1 MTGRIN
7 KNICVV
13 VTICMLACP
22 VCLVQTS
29 SAITVCDERFV
40 EVGREYNPY
49 TGRLNII
56 TDKVTICREM
66 PDGVITNT
74 WVPVPPGAMPGYYG
88 PPGVVMP
95 PYPYTGGWNG
105 GMYGGWPGV
114 GLGFG
119 AGASMMGGVGFGVGL
134 VPGPGW
140 GWGYYGGYYHPDG
153 HHRH

>member
-56 TDKVTICREM
+56 TDKVTICHEI

-74 WVPVPPGAMPGYYG
+74 WVPLPPGAMPGYYG
-88 PPGVVMP
+88 
-95 PYPYTGGWNG
+95 
-105 GMYGGWPGV
+105 WPGV
-114 GLGFG
+114 GFGFSFGLGG
-119 AGASMMGGVGFGVGL
+119 AFIGV
-134 VPGPGW
+134 GPGW
-140 GWGYYGGYYHPDG
+140 GWGYYGHHG
-153 HHRH
+153 HR